1 MRLSFLPLGCGP
13 HPVWW
18 TCFSSS
24 SAIRSATVMAK
35 MLSGRYRSCWL
46 RRHWN
51 WTQESGSCRLP
62 GCGHVPGDVPHLLS
76 GECPALQPL
85 LATTLKNILD
95 MLAPFPHLLPP
106 VLAALEGDRETVT
119 SFFLDPSTDKEVI
132 KLVQLYGKLGVLCPL
147 FQAARAWVWSAHRGR
162 MRMLG
167 LEYYLV

>member
-1 MRLSFLPLGCGP
+1 MFFSTPAYSAVFRRSPRLKSKLKTQSCCISFLYGNS
-13 HPVWW
+13 
-18 TCFSSS
+18 T
-24 SAIRSATVMAK
+24 
-35 MLSGRYRSCWL
+35 L
-46 RRHWN
+46 RRH

-76 GECPALQPL
+76 GECPALQSL

-147 FQAARAWVWSAHRGR
+147 FQAACAWVWSAHRGR

-167 LEYYLV
+167 LEYFLV